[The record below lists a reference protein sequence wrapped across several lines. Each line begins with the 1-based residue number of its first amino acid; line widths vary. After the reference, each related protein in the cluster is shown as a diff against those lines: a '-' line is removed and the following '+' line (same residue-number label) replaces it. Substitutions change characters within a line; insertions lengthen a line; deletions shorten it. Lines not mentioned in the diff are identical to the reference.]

1 MTKLEK
7 ELVDKFG
14 GRLRTRVN
22 GILIKD
28 DKILMIKHKMSADRF
43 FWNVPGGGMKYGFS
57 VDQNLEREFSEE
69 TGLKIKVKK
78 FICAHEFLEPPLH
91 AIELFFEVEQMG
103 GELKMGID
111 PELHESMQLITE
123 IGYLNLEN
131 LNLIKNEEKHPLFW
145 GIKSLNDV
153 GKWIGYFN
161 FENNS
166 IK

>member
-22 GILIKD
+22 GILTKND
-28 DKILMIKHKMSADRF
+28 SILMIKHKMSAERY
-43 FWNVPGGGMKYGFS
+43 FWNVPGGGMKYGSS
-57 VDQNLEREFSEE
+57 VRKNLEREFLEE
-69 TGLKIKVKK
+69 TGLLVQVKE
-78 FICAHEFLEPPLH
+78 FICAHEYLEPPLH
-91 AIELFFEVEQMG
+91 AIELFFNVEEIG
-103 GELKMGID
+103 GNLKMGTD
-111 PELHESMQLITE
+111 PELDDNDQLITE
-123 IGYLNLEN
+123 ISYLNLEK
-131 LNLIKNEEKHPLFW
+131 LMLIKNLEKHPVFW

-153 GKWIGYFN
+153 RKWNGYFN

>member
-22 GILIKD
+22 GILIQNE
-28 DKILMIKHKMSADRF
+28 KILMIKHKMSKERN
-43 FWNVPGGGMKYGFS
+43 FWNVPGGGMKFGFN
-57 VDQNLEREFSEE
+57 VQENLEREFLEE
-69 TGLKIKVKK
+69 TGLYIKVGQ
-78 FICAHEFLEPPLH
+78 FICVHEFLEPPLH
-91 AIELFFEVEQMG
+91 AIELFFEVKQIG
-103 GELKMGID
+103 GNLKMGTD
-111 PELHESMQLITE
+111 PELHESQQLITE
-123 IGYLNLEN
+123 IGYLNIEN
-131 LNLIKNEEKHPLFW
+131 LNLIKNQEKHPLFW

>member
-22 GILIKD
+22 GILIENET
-28 DKILMIKHKMSADRF
+28 ILMIKHKMSEEGY

-57 VDQNLEREFSEE
+57 VQENLEREFLEE
-69 TGLKIKVKK
+69 TGLHIKVKK

-91 AIELFFEVEQMG
+91 AVELFFEVEQIG
-103 GELKMGID
+103 GNLKMGMD
-111 PELHESMQLITE
+111 PELHISKQLITE

-131 LNLIKNEEKHPLFW
+131 LNLIKNAEKHPLFW

>member
-22 GILIKD
+22 GVLIRED
-28 DKILMIKHKMSADRF
+28 SILMIKHKMARDRF
-43 FWNVPGGGMKYGFS
+43 FWNVPGGGMKYGSS
-57 VDQNLEREFSEE
+57 VEENLIREFQEE
-69 TGLKIKVKK
+69 TGLQIQVNE

-91 AIELFFEVEQMG
+91 AIELFFAVEQVG
-103 GELKMGID
+103 GTLQKGTD
-111 PELHESMQLITE
+111 PELEKGKQLITE
-123 IGYLNLEN
+123 IGYLKLEN
-131 LNLIKNEEKHPLFW
+131 LSLIANKEKHPVFW

-153 GKWIGYFN
+153 RKWNGYFN